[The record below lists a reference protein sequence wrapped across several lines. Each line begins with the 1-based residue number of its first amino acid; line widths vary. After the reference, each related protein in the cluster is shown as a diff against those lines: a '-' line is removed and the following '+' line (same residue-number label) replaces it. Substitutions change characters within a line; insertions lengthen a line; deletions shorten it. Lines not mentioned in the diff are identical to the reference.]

1 MKLRFIM
8 NDFRFQKV
16 RSFFFFNAKQPCLKI
31 VYSFFGF
38 SKVGLGNARI

>member
-1 MKLRFIM
+1 MILGFKRFE
-8 NDFRFQKV
+8 V
-16 RSFFFFNAKQPCLKI
+16 FFFNAKQPCLKI